1 MRQLARAYLL
11 DGLLG
16 FRLSIW
22 PSVGGWV
29 AWARAEDSG
38 EIVQISARPQKLSQ
52 AKRKACQYV
61 LGPSCM
67 KRCRGLAK
75 CWREVAFS
83 QLAHG
88 LDMRYA
94 R

>member
-1 MRQLARAYLL
+1 MKQSGRAYLL

-22 PSVGGWV
+22 PSASGWV
-29 AWARAEDSG
+29 AWARAENSG
-38 EIVQISARPQKLSQ
+38 EIVQISAKPQELGE
-52 AKRKACQYV
+52 AKRLACEFV
-61 LGPSCM
+61 LGPSRM
-67 KRCRGLAK
+67 KRYRALAK
-75 CWREVAFS
+75 CWREVSFS
-83 QLAHG
+83 HLAHG

>member
-1 MRQLARAYLL
+1 MKQLASVYLL

-22 PSVGGWV
+22 PSEGGWV
-29 AWARAEDSG
+29 AWARAEDSA
-38 EIVQISARPQKLSQ
+38 ELVQINARPQKLSE
-52 AKRKACQYV
+52 AKRMACQFV
-61 LGPSCM
+61 LGPSRM
-67 KRCRGLAK
+67 KRCRELAK